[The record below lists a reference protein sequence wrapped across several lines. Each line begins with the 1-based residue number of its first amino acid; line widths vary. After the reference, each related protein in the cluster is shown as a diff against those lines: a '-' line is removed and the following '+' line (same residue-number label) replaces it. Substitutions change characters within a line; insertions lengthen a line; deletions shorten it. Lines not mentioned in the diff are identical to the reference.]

1 MDEQIISI
9 KPADK
14 AISMRGLAWL
24 ALAGAVLLWGTS
36 YAAAKT
42 ALQQVT
48 PGTLM
53 GLRMMLASLVL
64 LPFWSRLPRPVYRQG
79 DWRWLLAV
87 GLTVVPAIT
96 SACRPMYSRPSVK
109 ASSTVATRTRISV
122 SPGWKLSGPL
132 TASQVWVAVL

>member
-1 MDEQIISI
+1 MDEQVISI
-9 KPADK
+9 KATDK
-14 AISMRGLAWL
+14 DVSMRGLAWL

-64 LPFWSRLPRPVYRQG
+64 LPFWPRLPRPG
-79 DWRWLLAV
+79 AWRLFW
-87 GLTVVPAIT
+87 
-96 SACRPMYSRPSVK
+96 RSRRTG
-109 ASSTVATRTRISV
+109 ASCSTWR
-122 SPGWKLSGPL
+122 
-132 TASQVWVAVL
+132 